1 MILNNVKRLLQI
13 DILDYSK
20 DKLIS
25 TIIELTLAKVRA
37 LCNIPKDVQKEL
49 MEDYDFSLLIAQIAA
64 DIFLSYEVLENNT
77 GKEEGSTDIPVGQG
91 SVKSV
96 TIGDYKVE
104 YNTAEGI
111 SQYKTSSLANALN
124 YYLDRYDEELV
135 NYRYVRFF

>member
-77 GKEEGSTDIPVGQG
+77 GKEEGSTGDVPAGPI
-91 SVKSV
+91 KSV
-96 TIGDYKVE
+96 SIGDYKVE

>member
-20 DKLIS
+20 DQLLS

-37 LCNIPKDVQKEL
+37 LCNIPREKHKEL

-64 DIFLSYEVLENNT
+64 DIYLSYDVLEN
-77 GKEEGSTDIPVGQG
+77 KVDKEGSAEDSAQKGPI
-91 SVKSV
+91 KSV
-96 TIGDYKVE
+96 TIGDYRVE
-104 YNTAEGI
+104 YNTPEGI
-111 SQYKTSSLANALN
+111 SQYKTSSLADALS